1 MGLKPK
7 FTEGEYYYEMDDD
20 FLEDLE
26 SLPPLYSAAI
36 LMQLDNLAYDIYME
50 KSSEVKIKHYGTL
63 GGVVPLSN
71 PLFYSVQYIKKNN
84 HPLFY
89 KLNFI
94 NSDDYL
100 DYINL
105 NQVINYGTDTNKK
118 PIN

>member
-1 MGLKPK
+1 MDLKPK

-50 KSSEVKIKHYGTL
+50 KSSEVKIKPYGTL

-84 HPLFY
+84 HPLYY

-94 NSDDYL
+94 DSDDFL

-105 NQVINYGTDTNKK
+105 KQIIDYQK
-118 PIN
+118 